1 MDTTISSVGKHIRHV
16 RKQRHLSQEK
26 LAELVGM
33 SRISI
38 SGIET
43 GKKIP
48 SVESLVSIASA
59 LHVSPDDLL
68 FSKDDLLS
76 QIMHF
81 YKNCSPKE
89 QKLLF
94 TLSKETL
101 SILHNQNIFLDDQ

>member
-1 MDTTISSVGKHIRHV
+1 MDTNHASIGKRIRII
-16 RKQRHLSQEK
+16 RKRQHLSQEK
-26 LAELVGM
+26 LAELSNL
-33 SRISI
+33 SRVSI

-43 GKKIP
+43 GKKKP
-48 SVESLVSIASA
+48 SVESLVSIAVA

-68 FSKDDLLS
+68 FNKDDLLS

-101 SILHNQNIFLDDQ
+101 FILHDQNIFLDGQ

>member
-1 MDTTISSVGKHIRHV
+1 MDTNHSSIGKRIRTIR
-16 RKQRHLSQEK
+16 RRQYLSQEK
-26 LAELVGM
+26 LAELSNL
-33 SRISI
+33 SRVTI

-43 GKKIP
+43 GKKKP
-48 SVESLVSIASA
+48 NVESLVSIAEA

-68 FSKDDLLS
+68 FNKDDLLS

-101 SILHNQNIFLDDQ
+101 SILHDQKIFLDNQ

>member
-1 MDTTISSVGKHIRHV
+1 MRSLPGCQESVFQALKPER
-16 RKQRHLSQEK
+16 
-26 LAELVGM
+26 
-33 SRISI
+33 
-38 SGIET
+38 
-43 GKKIP
+43 P

-59 LHVSPDDLL
+59 LQVSPDDLL
-68 FSKDDLLS
+68 FNKDDLLS

-101 SILHNQNIFLDDQ
+101 SILHDQNIFLDNQ

>member
-1 MDTTISSVGKHIRHV
+1 MDTNHSSIGKRIRTIR
-16 RKQRHLSQEK
+16 RRQHLSQEK
-26 LAELVGM
+26 LAELSNL
-33 SRISI
+33 SRVTI

-43 GKKIP
+43 GKKKP
-48 SVESLVSIASA
+48 NVESLVSIAEA

-68 FSKDDLLS
+68 FNKDDLLS

-101 SILHNQNIFLDDQ
+101 SILHDQNIFLDSQ